1 MKKFPPLL
9 VSLALLIVLPGC
21 QDESAT
27 QVKAEVE
34 QAQPV
39 NPEFPNARREYVGE
53 HNYISYN
60 EYDDS
65 EHFYNE
71 QWRPRYFVYKAK
83 EWPRE
88 DLSDSASYDLPR
100 IQFKWDNGKSEP
112 GSDAYEISEKIW
124 SMKTDG
130 SDLRLVTD
138 AFEGSIRG
146 KMKRSPDNRYL
157 AYAYANTKGL
167 HKALFD
173 LKTQETR
180 ILGSSRSLPIFLWA
194 EDGSYL
200 YYSDGRSYYK
210 YDMATKKSVEVD
222 IDMTP
227 DSVIYKNKRIVVA
240 DVGVN
245 IFDEASNKQIGYI
258 FPEEDSGKEIPDMIF
273 LEKSISPT
281 GRYVWAKTRHSNIFI
296 DMDKLTFKKF
306 DKDSGYYYSM
316 QIMSLGAKFRWR
328 GPSNVILDTLT
339 PDGREDKYHKWAVIG
354 TGHSATKP
362 TLYNAFANNGDFLVE
377 AEQ

>member
-1 MKKFPPLL
+1 MKKLSPLL
-9 VSLALLIVLPGC
+9 VSLALLIALPGC
-21 QDESAT
+21 QDESLKT
-27 QVKAEVE
+27 TEVE

-65 EHFYNE
+65 EHFFNE
-71 QWRPRYFVYKAK
+71 QWRPRYVIYKAN

-88 DLSDSASYDLPR
+88 DLNDRASYELPR
-100 IQFKWDNGKSEP
+100 VQFKWGNGRGEP
-112 GSDAYEISEKIW
+112 GSDAYERREKIW

-130 SDLRLVTD
+130 TDLRLVTD

-146 KMKRSPDNRYL
+146 KMKRSPNNRYL
-157 AYAYANTKGL
+157 AYGYANVEGV
-167 HKALFD
+167 HKVLFD
-173 LKTQETR
+173 LKTQETL
-180 ILGSSRSLPIFLWA
+180 ILGSSRGLPIFLWA

-200 YYSDGRSYYK
+200 YYSDDRSYYK
-210 YDMATKKSVEVD
+210 YDMTTKKSVEVD
-222 IDMTP
+222 INMSPT
-227 DSVIYKNKRIVVA
+227 SIIYDGKRYVVA
-240 DVGVN
+240 ELGVGVY
-245 IFDEASNKQIGYI
+245 EEHSNKKLYSIVPHRNTGNL
-258 FPEEDSGKEIPDMIF
+258 PDREF
-273 LEKSISPT
+273 YESSISPM
-281 GRYVWAKTRHSNIFI
+281 GRYVWAKTRYSYIFI
-296 DMDKLTFKKF
+296 DTQAQTFKQF
-306 DKDSGYYYSM
+306 DQDSGYYYKM
-316 QIMSLGAKFRWR
+316 KIMSLGAKFRWR

-354 TGHSATKP
+354 SGQSATNP

>member
-1 MKKFPPLL
+1 MKKRPPLL

-39 NPEFPNARREYVGE
+39 NSEFPNARREYVGE

-88 DLSDSASYDLPR
+88 DLNDSSSYELPR
-100 IQFKWDNGKSEP
+100 VQFKWGNGRGEP
-112 GSDAYEISEKIW
+112 GSDAYERREKIW

-157 AYAYANTKGL
+157 AYGFANVEGV

-180 ILGSSRSLPIFLWA
+180 ILGSSRGLPIFLWA

-200 YYSDGRSYYK
+200 YYSDDRSYYK
-210 YDMATKKSVEVD
+210 YDMATQKAVGVD
-222 IDMTP
+222 TRINETG
-227 DSVIYKNKRIVVA
+227 VIYKGKRIL
-240 DVGVN
+240 VGDFGYS
-245 IFDEASNKQIGYI
+245 ILDEKTGEYI
-258 FPEEDSGKEIPDMIF
+258 TTFLPEPEGDIPDIKF
-273 LEKSISPT
+273 YEASISPT
-281 GRYVWAKTRHSNIFI
+281 GRYVWATTRHSNIF
-296 DMDKLTFKKF
+296 MDTQTQTFKKF
-306 DKDSGYYYSM
+306 DKDSGYYYKM
-316 QIMSLGAKFRWR
+316 KIMSLGAKFRWR

-354 TGHSATKP
+354 SGQSATNP